1 MPINTFI
8 RSEVRTVLNQ
18 NGGDFPTEDTINKL
32 TAMIQIPSEILERL
46 EVFLGEF
53 AVQSL
58 ETADSMSKEEFIDLI
73 NRLQNDVWHITN
85 RSNKDVIT

>member
-1 MPINTFI
+1 MSINTFI
-8 RSEVRTVLNQ
+8 RSEIRTVLNQ

-32 TAMIQIPSEILERL
+32 TAMVQIPSEILERL

-58 ETADSMSKEEFIDLI
+58 ETAAPLSKAEFIDLI
-73 NRLQNDVWHITN
+73 TRLQTDVWNITN
-85 RSNKDVIT
+85 RSNKDVIA